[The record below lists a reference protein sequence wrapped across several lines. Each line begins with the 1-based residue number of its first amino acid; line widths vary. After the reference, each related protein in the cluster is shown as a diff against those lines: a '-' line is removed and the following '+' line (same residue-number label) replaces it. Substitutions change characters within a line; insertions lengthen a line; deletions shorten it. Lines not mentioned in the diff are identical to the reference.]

1 MVGLVLLEK
10 SLYLWGMK
18 DNILLET
25 EIGNGV
31 TDVLDVWVH
40 QDGSTCIAMGDNK
53 TRRADWSWMWLD
65 LENTASLRDFLDH
78 LLKGTKFDPDQ
89 NIS

>member
-1 MVGLVLLEK
+1 VGLVLLGK

-18 DNILLET
+18 DNLILET
-25 EIGNGV
+25 
-31 TDVLDVWVH
+31 VH
-40 QDGSTCIAMGDNK
+40 DQVHDTMEVFTGFDGDTIFWLKDHTAK
-53 TRRADWSWMWLD
+53 RRFNMFLS
-65 LENTASLRDFLDH
+65 LEDTAHLRDFLDY